1 MSKIAARRAAMQLVY
16 ENMYGGQGGDD
27 TLFGMVDYQV
37 ENDDEVSYIYDLV
50 TGAVRHAEETDKII
64 GEYSPQRELERIPGI
79 SRAVLRLALYELKYC
94 MDTPES
100 VIINEAVEMAKR
112 FSLPDDRR
120 FINGLLGAYVRDNP
134 RP

>member
-100 VIINEAVEMAKR
+100 VIINEAVEIAKR

-120 FINGLLGAYVRDNP
+120 FVNGLLGAYVRDNP